1 MDYIWLMLEFG
12 LGHVGQIRLK
22 LKFSLTN
29 CWNDTTMF
37 SLKEYRALIMLSAH
51 LGALQNLRMITIEWE
66 ASRIN
71 KFVSGFLLMKL

>member
-1 MDYIWLMLEFG
+1 
-12 LGHVGQIRLK
+12 
-22 LKFSLTN
+22 
-29 CWNDTTMF
+29 MF